1 MEGYFDSL
9 NDPLSDPLTL
19 WLTGG
24 PGVSSL
30 VGEDFPREKP
40 LFLDKKLIDDI
51 CRPAGGNRAFICG
64 FLPGY
69 PNNFRDCCGRY
80 VYLSANLHDG
90 SLS

>member
-30 VGEDFPREKP
+30 VGEDSP
-40 LFLDKKLIDDI
+40 LFAK
-51 CRPAGGNRAFICG
+51 N
-64 FLPGY
+64 
-69 PNNFRDCCGRY
+69 
-80 VYLSANLHDG
+80 
-90 SLS
+90 